1 MVEQPGSLL
10 TPGSCHISFEL
21 PAYILLLQDGR
32 TFLSC
37 LTHRSQVSFPRTE
50 TQPNIL
56 SNIKRGA
63 NKIVSPRNERKEDSK
78 EIKFLML
85 SAACLW
91 GLSREDTVL
100 SSHGNDGNDDYSCYL
115 GSHLNNRIYRT
126 ILNDCCLVR
135 QPVVN
140 THSKC
145 SFPKPDLSFPKIVEL
160 SQGES

>member
-1 MVEQPGSLL
+1 MVEQPRSLII
-10 TPGSCHISFEL
+10 PGSCHISFEL
-21 PAYILLLQDGR
+21 PVYVLLLQDGK
-32 TFLSC
+32 TLLSC

-50 TQPNIL
+50 SQPNIL
-56 SNIKRGA
+56 STTKRGA
-63 NKIVSPRNERKEDSK
+63 NGIASPRNESK

-91 GLSREDTVL
+91 GLSREDTVIL
-100 SSHGNDGNDDYSCYL
+100 SSHGNDGNNDYSCYL

-145 SFPKPDLSFPKIVEL
+145 SFPKSDLSSPKIGEL